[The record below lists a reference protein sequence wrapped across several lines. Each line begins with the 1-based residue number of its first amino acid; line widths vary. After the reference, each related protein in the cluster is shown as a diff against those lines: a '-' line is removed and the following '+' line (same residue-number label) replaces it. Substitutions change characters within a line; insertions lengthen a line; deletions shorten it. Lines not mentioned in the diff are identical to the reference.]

1 LRVSTIGLTR
11 FFAALGMTGAFLA
24 GCDSAP
30 RSMAPVDTW
39 GPEISEA
46 SHRFNVPEPWIRAV
60 MAQESGG
67 RTHWSDGTPIVSH
80 AGAMGLM
87 QVMPG
92 TWDELAERYGLG
104 DDPNNPRDN
113 IMAGTAYI
121 REMYEMYGNPGFLGA
136 YNAGPGRYGQYVSQ
150 GRQLPTET
158 VRYMEIIGPQIAGIY
173 PDGSGSPLMD
183 QYAEAQVRRAVT
195 PATVRMDPIPDGST
209 GAPLVAGVTTMA
221 PIVNPEDQLAEA
233 RPVVTPAT
241 VARAT
246 PVGGITTMAPIVNPE
261 DQLAEYTTAV
271 GGSTATAPVPVT
283 VLPAPA
289 PAATGGGTDTAAILS
304 AMANDAPTAVVP
316 VPAPAPRVVAA
327 AVPPVTIPA
336 PAIDPTAPGSNGLPP
351 GWFVP
356 TAPVSP

>member
-1 LRVSTIGLTR
+1 MSTIGLTR

-221 PIVNPEDQLAEA
+221 PIVNPEDQLAE
-233 RPVVTPAT
+233 
-241 VARAT
+241 
-246 PVGGITTMAPIVNPE
+246 
-261 DQLAEYTTAV
+261 YTTAT
-271 GGSTATAPVPVT
+271 GGSTATAAVPVT
-283 VLPAPA
+283 VLPAPV

-304 AMANDAPTAVVP
+304 AMANDAPVAVVP

-327 AVPPVTIPA
+327 AVPPVTIPE
-336 PAIDPTAPGSNGLPP
+336 PAVDPTAPGSNGLPP